1 MNEANDKI
9 VPRGERSGAADYL
22 TILFF
27 ALYFAILFAERLA
40 AVIVGFVSVR
50 FYADDDPAQWYSHIA
65 TLAALVSSLPVAL
78 SCGAAARFLFT
89 RRSDDFDRIDFRRLA
104 VAAGLILVGGMAH
117 TEFTLL
123 GVQFAA
129 YGCLLLSM
137 LLRTLSAAK
146 LRRPDVGA
154 GRLAVSYLYLA
165 CFSMAIPVVYGTSIA
180 AVTAFVTIEAVTA
193 LVLVA
198 AFAFM
203 LSRFM
208 RSGGLVNFGIPLLVF
223 TTAADITI
231 VVMRSPETV
240 NYFLIVFL
248 VLTVALW
255 IAGRAAF
262 GNRVLLYFGGKYAR
276 KKYFEGWYVKFVTA
290 DGEAVALIPS
300 FHADADGNAYSML
313 QVAGERSFGMR
324 FPADALTARED
335 MFSVKLGDSEF
346 GAGGAV
352 VDAEADG
359 HKVCGEV
366 AFGKLTPPRRDIMGP
381 FASFPFMEC
390 KHGVI
395 SVMHSLSGKLCVDGK
410 VYDLDGG
417 TGYIEKDMG
426 RSFPSSYLWTQGTD
440 GRSSVMISV
449 AEIPYFGLRFTG
461 CISFAYTGGREYRLA
476 TYRLARASVGSG
488 GVTVSQGGMK
498 LTAEPLAEDPRALLA
513 PSRGGMER
521 TIHESPSAEVRYT
534 LCHRDET
541 LLAMTCRGAGYETG

>member
-1 MNEANDKI
+1 MYEADNKI
-9 VPRGERSGAADYL
+9 APRGEKSGAADYL

-89 RRSDDFDRIDFRRLA
+89 RRSDDFARIDFRRLA
-104 VAAGLILVGGMAH
+104 IAAGLILVGGMAH

-165 CFSMAIPVVYGTSIA
+165 CFSMAIPVVYGTSIPEEI
-180 AVTAFVTIEAVTA
+180 AFVTIEALTA

-198 AFAFM
+198 AFAFL

-223 TTAADITI
+223 TAAADITI

-255 IAGRAAF
+255 TAGRAAF

-290 DGEAVALIPS
+290 EGEAVALIPS

-313 QVAGERSFGMR
+313 QVAGEQSFGIR

-335 MFSVKLGDSEF
+335 MFCVKLGDSQF

-352 VDAEADG
+352 IDAEADG
-359 HKVCGEV
+359 HKICGEV

-395 SVMHSLSGKLCVDGK
+395 SMMHSLSGKLCVDGK
-410 VYDLDGG
+410 VYDFDGG

-449 AEIPYFGLRFTG
+449 AEIPYLGLRFTG
-461 CISFAYTGGREYRLA
+461 CISFAYTGGKEYRLA
-476 TYRLARASVGSG
+476 TYRLARASVDND
-488 GVTVSQGGMK
+488 GVTVSQCGMK

-513 PSRGGMER
+513 PSRGGMKR
-521 TIHESPSAEVRYT
+521 IVRESPSAEVRYS
-534 LCHRDET
+534 LFRRDET
-541 LLAMTCRGAGYETG
+541 LLDMTCLGAGYEKG